1 MFVVVDDANLVECGG
16 NDAHDVVLVFVISNL
31 FVFCLLAAREREK
44 KLFLVQIKIKKNN

>member
-31 FVFCLLAAREREK
+31 FVFCLLAANAKMREK
-44 KLFLVQIKIKKNN
+44 KNWF